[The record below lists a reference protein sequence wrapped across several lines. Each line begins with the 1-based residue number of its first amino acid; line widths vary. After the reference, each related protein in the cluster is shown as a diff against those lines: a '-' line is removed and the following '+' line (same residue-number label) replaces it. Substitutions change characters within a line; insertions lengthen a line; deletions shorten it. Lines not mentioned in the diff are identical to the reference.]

1 MPPIC
6 KKRLY
11 PFDGRVLFLSH
22 GFDPFFSRLPA
33 GAVEVDSSFD
43 MFNQYILSVVY
54 CQVFSLLFFPCLL
67 FEIVTGV
74 RIYLLVS

>member
-54 CQVFSLLFFPCLL
+54 CQVFFFSFFSYPL
-67 FEIVTGV
+67 FEMLTGV
-74 RIYLLVS
+74 KSCP